1 MRSFDG
7 EMDMMD
13 KQLMRMFQFPKIK
26 MDHKWLKGSDKFWK
40 GFPKKNEQARG
51 SSFVSG
57 SSFSSETRNGKTKT
71 SSSKFAEQKRA
82 TKNRG
87 SKAKCIARSKSSDSK
102 NGKVLHKE
110 GNDKWVDCDK
120 LKRNEED

>member
-51 SSFVSG
+51 SSFFSG
-57 SSFSSETRNGKTKT
+57 SSFSSEMKKRRLVQANSPSRREPPKTEAPKPSVLLDPRALTLKTVRFCTRKEMT
-71 SSSKFAEQKRA
+71 S
-82 TKNRG
+82 G
-87 SKAKCIARSKSSDSK
+87 STVTS
-102 NGKVLHKE
+102 
-110 GNDKWVDCDK
+110 
-120 LKRNEED
+120 